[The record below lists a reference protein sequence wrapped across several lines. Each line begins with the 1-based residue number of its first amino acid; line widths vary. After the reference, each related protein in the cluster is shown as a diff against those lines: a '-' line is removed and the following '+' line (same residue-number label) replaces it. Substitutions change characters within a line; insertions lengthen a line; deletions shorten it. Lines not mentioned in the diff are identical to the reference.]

1 MESET
6 TILLRR
12 AVALRH
18 TPEAR
23 AFWSAA
29 LDALTAGAAEPELAC
44 GLLCRAAL
52 EPAADSVRSW
62 LTTLA
67 RAAGERI
74 DLSEVLRHAGIVD
87 AALSAVGGERGSVS
101 SRMRVRVRGVVD
113 LATAA

>member
-23 AFWSAA
+23 AFWAAA

-67 RAAGERI
+67 RAAGEPV
-74 DLSEVLRHAGIVD
+74 DLTAVLRRADAVD
-87 AALSAVGGERGSVS
+87 AALSAVGGARGSVS
-101 SRMRVRVRGVVD
+101 RRLRVRVRGAVD